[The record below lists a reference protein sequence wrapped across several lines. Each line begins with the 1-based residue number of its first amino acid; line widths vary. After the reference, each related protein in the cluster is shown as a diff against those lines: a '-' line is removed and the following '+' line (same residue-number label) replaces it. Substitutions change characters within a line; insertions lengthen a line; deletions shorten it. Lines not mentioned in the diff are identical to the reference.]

1 MVSIQEYPYPIGA
14 DSLRLHAQVVSPV
27 DSLWIVSR
35 SLFGTLEVAD
45 PRFKPCRRRI
55 ASQRTIAP
63 VAEIMPDRC
72 TFEYEH
78 VLAELEAWLPYRRGR
93 FGFWPTSSRSA
104 MMRLAACRTEFSAK
118 TL

>member
-1 MVSIQEYPYPIGA
+1 MVSIREYPYPMAADCLQLHVWVVNSA
-14 DSLRLHAQVVSPV
+14 DSLL
-27 DSLWIVSR
+27 IVTG
-35 SLFGTLEVAD
+35 SLFGTLEVAA
-45 PRFKPCRRRI
+45 PRFKPCRCCCI

-93 FGFWPTSSRSA
+93 FGFWPTSSGSA
-104 MMRLAACRTEFSAK
+104 MMRLE
-118 TL
+118 